1 MDITFDALKR
11 ARTLDER
18 QLDFADAAGVF
29 AGEHFDVP
37 DARRD
42 YGEARILTFGPLHG
56 RLVALVWTQRGRAR
70 RIISM
75 RHANDRERALYN
87 TRLDRP

>member
-1 MDITFDALKR
+1 MEITFDALKR
-11 ARTLDER
+11 ARTLEER
-18 QLDFADAAGVF
+18 QLDFADAADVF

-42 YGEARILTFGPLHG
+42 YGEARILTFGPLSG
-56 RLVALVWTQRGRAR
+56 RLVAMVWTQRGRAR

-75 RHANDRERALYN
+75 RHANERERALYKISV
-87 TRLDRP
+87 DRP